1 MEYPGTKLTKP
12 IRQAIFVFFLLL
24 FFIVSPIIIMYTS
37 GYRYDFKNGLLRET
51 GSVNIDILPTSAE
64 AYLNNSKLKSKIPI
78 RLNNLIAGK
87 FLLTLKNPGYFDWQK
102 NIEVVNKETVYIKDI
117 VMIKKN
123 TPQILND
130 GEIEDL
136 SISTDKK
143 FLIYSLKKNDTKEI
157 WQKNIKTGENIL
169 LKTSFP
175 NKPLM
180 ISFSS
185 NGNYYLVST
194 QEKPYK
200 QIIIVETQ
208 KPDKII
214 ELSDY
219 SKTDIL
225 KYQWK
230 DGYSSELYYATP
242 KQIMIFFP
250 ETQSQLFVAKIDFI
264 DWYMDGEKMWI
275 IRNNTS
281 TKKMEIIKDALGF
294 GSVFFEEPENLIDA
308 WEILTIKNDLLLLKQ
323 LNQAKMLI
331 LTQDK
336 KYNISGEKFFISKY
350 NNWLVIW
357 TSWEIWTKTQ
367 NEEPVL
373 LNRSGLQL
381 QQVLTLDKYNTLGL
395 VWAENTTVLFPYYL
409 VSHELLSQKINTAI
423 SDSDNRILYFGGKY
437 ENKEGLWKLEY

>member
-24 FFIVSPIIIMYTS
+24 FFIISPIIIMYTS

-64 AYLNNSKLKSKIPI
+64 AYLNNSKLKSNIPI

-87 FLLTLKNPGYFDWQK
+87 FSLTLKSPGYFDWQK
-102 NIEVVNKETVYIKDI
+102 NIEVVNKETVYIKDV

-123 TPQILND
+123 TAQLLTD

-136 SISTDKK
+136 SMSIDKK
-143 FLIYSLKKNDTKEI
+143 FLIYSLRKNDTKEI

-175 NKPLM
+175 DKPLT
-180 ISFSS
+180 ISFST

-214 ELSDY
+214 DLSDY

-242 KQIMIFFP
+242 AQIMIFFP
-250 ETQSQLFVAKIDFI
+250 ETQSQLFVARTDFV
-264 DWYMDGEKMWI
+264 DWYMEGEKMWI

-281 TKKMEIIKDALGF
+281 TKKMEIIRDFLGF
-294 GSVFFEEPENLIDA
+294 GSVFVEEQENLIDT
-308 WEILTIKNDLLLLKQ
+308 WEILMVKSDLLLLKQ
-323 LNQAKMLI
+323 TNQAKMLI

-357 TSWEIWTKTQ
+357 TSWEIWTKAQ

-373 LNRSGLQL
+373 LNRSGMQL
-381 QQVLTLDKYNTLGL
+381 QRVLTLDKYNTLGL
-395 VWAENTTVLFPYYL
+395 IWAENTTVLFPYYL